1 MIQEVQSLLTSHLF
15 FSHLNTEMAQKF
27 KPKKGGEHAFRF
39 DATPTY
45 LFRLYAPSSA
55 GETNTV
61 QVSSPIYNRRTQRF
75 YRYVDLY
82 RTDILKFTSEQAAER
97 LSLHLWWECGKTCNL
112 MSWSSSLLFLLQYGL
127 YHHTKDNE
135 PPSLS
140 DIYLIMIDTREY
152 KNSQAFK
159 SRTIA
164 TVGAMKIIMDAH
176 Q

>member
-1 MIQEVQSLLTSHLF
+1 MHFGLML
-15 FSHLNTEMAQKF
+15 
-27 KPKKGGEHAFRF
+27 P
-39 DATPTY
+39 
-45 LFRLYAPSSA
+45 
-55 GETNTV
+55 
-61 QVSSPIYNRRTQRF
+61 RRTSSDYMHHRLLVRQTRCKFHRRSATQQRNVF
-75 YRYVDLY
+75 YPFVDLY
-82 RTDILKFTSEQAAER
+82 RTDILKFTSEQASER

-127 YHHTKDNE
+127 YRHTKDNE

-164 TVGAMKIIMDAH
+164 TVGAMKITMDAL